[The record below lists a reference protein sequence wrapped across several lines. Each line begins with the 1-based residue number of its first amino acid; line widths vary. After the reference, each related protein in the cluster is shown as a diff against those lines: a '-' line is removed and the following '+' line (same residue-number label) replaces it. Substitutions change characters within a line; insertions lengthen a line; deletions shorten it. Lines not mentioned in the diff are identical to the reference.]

1 VLHVAYDMP
10 PLTRAERANRVRKS
24 NVFTELGPVARQV
37 IAALIDKY
45 ADSGVQTLESMDVLR
60 LPPIDHLGTP
70 IELVRAFGGKP
81 QYLQALRT
89 LELELYR
96 SAAQ

>member
-1 VLHVAYDMP
+1 
-10 PLTRAERANRVRKS
+10 
-24 NVFTELGPVARQV
+24 VFTHYGPVAREV

-70 IELVRAFGGKP
+70 MELVSAFGGKP
-81 QYLQALRT
+81 EYLSALRDI
-89 LELELYR
+89 EAELYKTPD
-96 SAAQ
+96 SAN